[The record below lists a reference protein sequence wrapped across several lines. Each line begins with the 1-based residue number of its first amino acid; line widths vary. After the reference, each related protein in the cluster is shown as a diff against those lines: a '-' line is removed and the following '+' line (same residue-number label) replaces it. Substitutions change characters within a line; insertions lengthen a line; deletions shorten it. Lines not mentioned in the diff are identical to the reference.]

1 MDERQIIHSILHVGP
16 CGSPTCQPF
25 LIADKMNARD
35 SLRLDKWLW
44 AARFFKTRQL
54 AAEAING
61 GKVHLNGQRTKPGS
75 EVKVGGRL
83 HITKDQY
90 SWDIQ
95 VTGINPQRR
104 PAKEAALLYKETP
117 ESHAQRQAEVARR
130 REEKALFHQDGC
142 RPNKKQRRLIHRF
155 KRE

>member
-1 MDERQIIHSILHVGP
+1 M
-16 CGSPTCQPF
+16 
-25 LIADKMNARD
+25 IADKMNQPD
-35 SLRLDKWLW
+35 SFRLDKWLW

-61 GKVHLNGQRTKPGS
+61 GKVHLNGQRTKPGK
-75 EVKVGGRL
+75 EVKVGSRL

-90 SWDIQ
+90 SWDIH

-104 PAKEAALLYKETP
+104 PAKEAALLYEETP
-117 ESHAQRQAEVARR
+117 ESHAQRRAEVARR
-130 REEKALFHQDGC
+130 REEKTLFHQDSG

-155 KRE
+155 KRG